1 MAGDLA
7 RHLLQL
13 RVGQD
18 EVKHLSTHLTSTKS
32 YFRLEQKSMGSSM
45 LEERILIT
53 LAVVAVAVIF
63 RVAIGG
69 VFKRKLHELVGH
81 QLLANVLTGVL
92 GIGLIIYLLYVWGV
106 VMALIEIVATF
117 GIITTILLFTIKDIW
132 LSNLFAGLSLIGD
145 KLINIGSEVE
155 IGGRRGKIVE
165 MTLTVTKVKTAD
177 GDLMIVPNKKF
188 KEDVVVVV
196 KKRG

>member
-1 MAGDLA
+1 
-7 RHLLQL
+7 
-13 RVGQD
+13 
-18 EVKHLSTHLTSTKS
+18 
-32 YFRLEQKSMGSSM
+32 M

-53 LAVVAVAVIF
+53 LVVVAAAVIF

-92 GIGLIIYLLYVWGV
+92 GIGLIIYLLYVWGM

-117 GIITTILLFTIKDIW
+117 GIITTILLFTLKDIW

-155 IGGRRGKIVE
+155 VAGKRGKIVE
-165 MTLTVTKVKTAD
+165 MTLTVTKVRTAG
-177 GDLMIVPNKKF
+177 GDIIIVPNKKF
-188 KEDVVVVV
+188 REDVVVIM